1 MTKKFTISQIQ
12 NKKFNIVYKGYK
24 AEEVNDF
31 LDEIISDYMY
41 FEQKIHDLKNE
52 LDAANEKLE
61 NISNKN
67 DAILVEIQEY
77 RKQNW
82 DLMKNTFGD
91 ADIIKRISRIEN
103 NLVENEQRLK
113 KIDEIY
119 TLLTNKK

>member
-1 MTKKFTISQIQ
+1 MSKKFTISQIQ

-52 LDAANEKLE
+52 LDVANEKLE

-77 RKQNW
+77 RKQN
-82 DLMKNTFGD
+82 
-91 ADIIKRISRIEN
+91 
-103 NLVENEQRLK
+103 
-113 KIDEIY
+113 
-119 TLLTNKK
+119 